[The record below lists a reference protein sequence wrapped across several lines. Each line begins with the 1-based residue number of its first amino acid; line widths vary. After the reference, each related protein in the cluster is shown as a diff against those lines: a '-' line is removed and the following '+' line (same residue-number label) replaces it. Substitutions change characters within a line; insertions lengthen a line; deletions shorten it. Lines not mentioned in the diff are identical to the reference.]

1 MQCRS
6 TCTYL
11 FFFRLNLSLGALPQ
25 LLGALPQL
33 LGALPQLLG
42 ALPQLLG
49 VQPRHA
55 SLIMPAVLEHLLLG
69 ALVQP
74 HANKLVSSPSGKA
87 TGLGVTRLAILGCA
101 I

>member
-11 FFFRLNLSLGALPQ
+11 FFFRLNLS
-25 LLGALPQL
+25 